1 MSEKIPWFLMKWTL
15 ETYTTVKI
23 ICIVVLDAPINT
35 EQIDVSKYRIKTS
48 LPDKNHLPPFPRSN
62 IGLDTTIS
70 RDQEPENGINGE
82 RLLKR
87 NVGSVS
93 QRNNASNEE
102 EILSERMCTQE
113 IQSPSDVKNAL
124 ESRGGYQAKGGNRS
138 EDDTLDAQ
146 NGHFTV
152 QYGCPFKISSTED
165 NYMFEKYKYKAV
177 KSQGTNTEDDETVVR
192 SSDRRILHQ
201 RSKSAEETRTSTEE
215 KKESQSSNRFEFLFK
230 HRKRVAKLKRRFL
243 ESHTVPKPLSPG
255 EGNNKITSGEQ
266 KIDTCEYEIPSPVQ
280 PMAGNIS
287 DSDHNEKQ
295 QSADDNFVQER
306 RRRYSAD
313 EILGRNDFEALRTRW
328 SSYNEEFAVV
338 IAIDFGTTYSGYA
351 YSFLH
356 EPGI

>member
-1 MSEKIPWFLMKWTL
+1 M
-15 ETYTTVKI
+15 ETCSAPKTTF
-23 ICIVVLDAPINT
+23 VVVVDAPINI
-35 EQIDVSKYRIKTS
+35 EQIDVSKYRIQTS
-48 LPDKNHLPPFPRSN
+48 LPDKKHLPPFPGSN

-70 RDQEPENGINGE
+70 RDEGPENGTNGE
-82 RLLKR
+82 RLLKP

-93 QRNNASNEE
+93 QRNNTRNEE
-102 EILSERMCTQE
+102 EILIERMCTQG
-113 IQSPSDVKNAL
+113 IQSQSGVKNAI
-124 ESRGGYQAKGGNRS
+124 ESHGDYQVKGGNMS
-138 EDDTLDAQ
+138 EDDTLDTQ

-165 NYMFEKYKYKAV
+165 NYMFEKYKSKAV
-177 KSQGTNTEDDETVVR
+177 KSQGTSTEDDETLVH
-192 SSDRRILHQ
+192 SSDRRIFHQ
-201 RSKSAEETRTSTEE
+201 RSKSAEETRTSTKE
-215 KKESQSSNRFEFLFK
+215 KKEPQSNSRFDFLLK

-243 ESHTVPKPLSPG
+243 ESHTVPKPLSPV

-266 KIDTCEYEIPSPVQ
+266 KLDTCEYEIPSSAQ
-280 PMAGNIS
+280 PMAENIGE
-287 DSDHNEKQ
+287 SDHNEKQ

-313 EILGRNDFEALRTRW
+313 EILGRDDFEALRTRW
-328 SSYNEEFAVV
+328 SSYDEEFAVV